1 MNRRGSLSS
10 SLYPPL
16 GFVTSRWPWRAL
28 LYCASTVVVG
38 GTVLILS
45 IPLLIVMSVPGWR
58 DAAARTIVTAEV
70 SRLSVIE
77 PVKAQAWKE
86 SNTAVLRHAAYSL
99 VAAAVLAPVAAAVLV
114 GGAIAVPTLL
124 AAPVL
129 VRSDPISVFSLQVT
143 TMPAALALP
152 VIALP
157 TAVLILY
164 LCAAIATANSEL
176 AHTVPMRSTAEL
188 EVEVDR
194 LQTSRTGLL
203 DAFDTERARI
213 EGMLHDGVQHR
224 LVAVGLSI
232 GLAEQSARDD
242 RTRELLE
249 TAHRQVDESMRE
261 LRRTIRGILPQAL
274 TESGLLAATEDLLG
288 ELPIEVS
295 LNLPTDYRPPSR
307 VEQVSYFVISE
318 VITNSIKH
326 AQADAV
332 SITAAVIDGTW
343 RLVISDNGI
352 GGADPASGRG
362 LTGLSHRVD
371 ALGGTISV
379 SSPLGRGTTVE
390 MRCPIPA

>member
-77 PVKAQAWKE
+77 PAKARAWNE
-86 SNTAVLRHAAYSL
+86 SNTALLRHAAYSL
-99 VAAAVLAPVAAAVLV
+99 VVAAVLAPVAAAVLL

-143 TMPAALALP
+143 TMPAASVLP

-157 TAVLILY
+157 VGMLILY
-164 LCAAIATANSEL
+164 LCAAIAITNSEL
-176 AHTVPMRSTAEL
+176 AHTLPLRSTEEL

-232 GLAEQSARDD
+232 GLAEQSAGDD
-242 RTRELLE
+242 RTRDLLR

-288 ELPIEVS
+288 ELPVDVS
-295 LNLPTDYRPPSR
+295 LSLPSDYRPPPR
-307 VEQVSYFVISE
+307 IEQVSYFVISE
-318 VITNSIKH
+318 AITNSIKH
-326 AQADAV
+326 AQAGTM
-332 SITAAVIDGTW
+332 SITAAVIDNSW
-343 RLVISDNGI
+343 RLVVSDDGI
-352 GGADPASGRG
+352 GGADPDSGRG
-362 LTGLSHRVD
+362 LTGLSHRVG

-379 SSPLGRGTTVE
+379 SSPSGGGTTVE
-390 MRCPIPA
+390 MRCPIQH